1 MTGGVSKEKILEIN
15 GLEVSY
21 GAIQAVKQLNL
32 DIYAGEIV
40 ALIGTNGS
48 GKTTA
53 LRSISGLVRG
63 MQGSIRF
70 LGADI
75 TKLEPHRIVKLGIS
89 QVPEGRGVFPDLTV
103 LENLRLGA
111 YVRRDKGKIAADIR
125 RMYQLFPRL
134 EERQK
139 QLAGTMSGGE
149 QQMLAIAR
157 ALMARPKL
165 LLLDEPSMGLAPLV
179 VKEIFAAIRQINQDG
194 VSVLLVEQNARMAL
208 AVAHRGYVMETG
220 RIVVQGDAEE
230 LRSNDVVKSV
240 YLGSTIHGGTKITLR
255 GQV

>member
-1 MTGGVSKEKILEIN
+1 MTKSLQAGQEGPKLLEIQ
-15 GLEVSY
+15 GLTVNY
-21 GAIQAVKQLNL
+21 GVIQAVKGLSL
-32 DIYAGEIV
+32 EMYSGEIV

-48 GKTTA
+48 GKTTT
-53 LRSISGLVRG
+53 LRSISGLIKSVE
-63 MQGSIRF
+63 GSIRF
-70 LGADI
+70 EGRDI
-75 TKLEPHRIVKLGIS
+75 TKLEPHRIVELGIS

-111 YVRRDKGKIAADIR
+111 YVRRDKAGIAADIHK
-125 RMYQLFPRL
+125 MYGLFPRL

-179 VKEIFAAIRQINQDG
+179 VKEIFAAIRQINEEG
-194 VSVLLVEQNARMAL
+194 VSILLVEQNARMAL
-208 AVAHRGYVMETG
+208 ATAHRGYVMETG
-220 RIVVQGDAEE
+220 RIVVHGAAEN
-230 LRSNDVVKSV
+230 LRDNDVVKSV
-240 YLGSTIHGGTKITLR
+240 YLGSTKH
-255 GQV
+255 